1 MAALYADARIPEAMA
16 EAMFISDK
24 AWFLKSQKIAKEID
38 KKVSLLEAPL
48 LNTWFLHLV
57 LITRLLHHK
66 KRISVLKTY

>member
-38 KKVSLLEAPL
+38 KKSPLEAPL
-48 LNTWFLHLV
+48 LNTWFFTFSFNHE
-57 LITRLLHHK
+57 TFYTTK
-66 KRISVLKTY
+66 SG